1 MERATQSPGQ
11 VSSNVEGAQNESGL
25 FSSESLPNILRL
37 ISAGSPLP
45 EILNVIARLVESQG
59 EGLFCTIWLPD
70 EQGNYL
76 YCAAAPSLPGFSDH
90 VGRMEVSPKGAS
102 CGTAVYRREPVYVTD
117 ILADP
122 RWDDYRQLM
131 LPYGIRSVWSRPLFT
146 SEGKVLGTF
155 AILYREARSP
165 GTSDLQLIED
175 ASHITGI
182 AIERHINEA
191 KLRQVVDTIP
201 ALVWSN
207 LPDGPNDFSNQRWQD
222 YTGISS
228 EEAQGWGWQAAV
240 HPDDLPKLMETW
252 LGMVAAGKAG
262 EFEARLRRKNGVFRW
277 FLCRIEP
284 LRDESGKVLRWFGTA
299 TDIDTL
305 KQTEEKLREDER
317 ERERLKD
324 ELRHERD
331 RLRLLLEITNS
342 MTSKLDLRR
351 LVEVLSTSLLR
362 VTRCDFCALL
372 LPDADSGQLRV
383 TTLYNPEARGSLCDG
398 TLIPIHGSSCD
409 KAFRTGKTQHF
420 NNYEE
425 VRDDPEYFGSS
436 VGRPFYQRVVAEGL
450 VSGCDLPLVGRG
462 GVVGVLAAL
471 KRSERAYSKDD
482 VTFLEQVAGQVAI
495 AVENALDYEK
505 ATKDRDKETKQRL
518 YLEEEIR
525 SEFTEIVGESRALKT
540 ALSLVSVVAPTDSTV
555 LVLGE
560 TGTGKEL
567 VARAIHKLSS
577 RSEKAF
583 VKLNC
588 AAIPL
593 GLLESELFGHE
604 KGAFT
609 GAIGQKTGRFELADK
624 GTLFLDE
631 VGDIPLELQAKLL
644 RVLQEQEFE
653 RLGSNRTHKVD
664 VRLIAATHRDLPAMV
679 KQGAFRED
687 LYYRMK
693 VFPILIPALRQRAE
707 DIPKLVRHFT
717 EVYARR
723 VNKKIEEIPSETMD
737 ALVRYRWPGN
747 VRELQNFIERAVI
760 LSPHTTL
767 RAPTSELE
775 PSHAPKQSEII
786 LTGLAQV
793 ERDHILR
800 ALEASNWVIAG
811 ANGAAVRLGM
821 KRTSFVY
828 RMKKLGISRPAASPQ
843 KLAAKG

>member
-1 MERATQSPGQ
+1 MPQEGQFMERPTQSP
-11 VSSNVEGAQNESGL
+11 V
-25 FSSESLPNILRL
+25 
-37 ISAGSPLP
+37 
-45 EILNVIARLVESQG
+45 
-59 EGLFCTIWLPD
+59 
-70 EQGNYL
+70 
-76 YCAAAPSLPGFSDH
+76 
-90 VGRMEVSPKGAS
+90 
-102 CGTAVYRREPVYVTD
+102 
-117 ILADP
+117 
-122 RWDDYRQLM
+122 
-131 LPYGIRSVWSRPLFT
+131 
-146 SEGKVLGTF
+146 
-155 AILYREARSP
+155 
-165 GTSDLQLIED
+165 
-175 ASHITGI
+175 
-182 AIERHINEA
+182 
-191 KLRQVVDTIP
+191 
-201 ALVWSN
+201 
-207 LPDGPNDFSNQRWQD
+207 
-222 YTGISS
+222 
-228 EEAQGWGWQAAV
+228 
-240 HPDDLPKLMETW
+240 
-252 LGMVAAGKAG
+252 
-262 EFEARLRRKNGVFRW
+262 
-277 FLCRIEP
+277 
-284 LRDESGKVLRWFGTA
+284 
-299 TDIDTL
+299 
-305 KQTEEKLREDER
+305 LREDER
-317 ERERLKD
+317 ERERLEN

-342 MTSKLDLRR
+342 VTSRLDLRR
-351 LVEVLSTSLLR
+351 LVEALSTNLLR

-420 NNYEE
+420 NHYEE

-436 VGRPFYQRVVAEGL
+436 VGRPFYQRVIAEGL
-450 VSGCDLPLVGRG
+450 VSGCDLPLIGRG

-505 ATKDRDKETKQRL
+505 AKKDRDKETKRRL

-525 SEFTEIVGESRALKT
+525 SEFTEIVGESPALKT

-577 RSEKAF
+577 RREKAF

-609 GAIGQKTGRFELADK
+609 GAIGHKTGRFELADK

-693 VFPILIPALRQRAE
+693 VFPISMPALRQRAE

-723 VNKKIEEIPSETMD
+723 MNKKIEEIPSETMD

-760 LSPHTTL
+760 LSPHTIL

-775 PSHAPKQSEII
+775 PFRSPKESELS
-786 LTGLAQV
+786 LTGLTQL

-800 ALEASNWVIAG
+800 ALEASKWVIAG
-811 ANGAAVRLGM
+811 PNGAAARLGM
-821 KRTSFVY
+821 KRTSLVY
-828 RMKKLGISRPAASPQ
+828 RMKKLGVSRPATRPQ
-843 KLAAKG
+843 KHGAEGLAANG

>member
-1 MERATQSPGQ
+1 VLTLQK
-11 VSSNVEGAQNESGL
+11 
-25 FSSESLPNILRL
+25 L
-37 ISAGSPLP
+37 IFAGSPLS
-45 EILNVIARLVESQG
+45 EVLTIIARLVESQG

-70 EQGNYL
+70 EEGKYL
-76 YCAAAPSLPGFSDH
+76 HCAVAPSLPGFCAH
-90 VGRMEVSPKGAS
+90 VGRTEVCPKGAS

-117 ILADP
+117 ILTDST
-122 RWDDYRQLM
+122 WDDYRDLM

-146 SEGKVLGTF
+146 SEGKPLGTF
-155 AILYREARSP
+155 AILYREARAP
-165 GTSDLQLIED
+165 GASDLQLIEE
-175 ASHITGI
+175 ASHIAGI
-182 AIERHINEA
+182 AIERHINE
-191 KLRQVVDTIP
+191 
-201 ALVWSN
+201 
-207 LPDGPNDFSNQRWQD
+207 
-222 YTGISS
+222 
-228 EEAQGWGWQAAV
+228 EA
-240 HPDDLPKLMETW
+240 
-252 LGMVAAGKAG
+252 
-262 EFEARLRRKNGVFRW
+262 
-277 FLCRIEP
+277 
-284 LRDESGKVLRWFGTA
+284 
-299 TDIDTL
+299 
-305 KQTEEKLREDER
+305 
-317 ERERLKD
+317 
-324 ELRHERD
+324 LRHERD

-351 LVEVLSTSLLR
+351 LIEALSTKLLS

-372 LPDADSGQLRV
+372 LPNADSGQLRV
-383 TTLYNPEARGSLCDG
+383 TTLYNPEARGSLTDG

-420 NNYEE
+420 NHYEE

-450 VSGCDLPLVGRG
+450 ISGCDLPLIGRG

-482 VTFLEQVAGQVAI
+482 VAFLEQVAGQVAI
-495 AVENALDYEK
+495 AVENALEYEK

-525 SEFTEIVGESRALKT
+525 AEFGEIVGESPALKT
-540 ALSLVSVVAPTDSTV
+540 ALGLVSVVAPTDSSV
-555 LVLGE
+555 LILGE

-577 RSEKAF
+577 RGEKAF

-609 GAIGQKTGRFELADK
+609 GAIAQKTGRFELADK

-664 VRLIAATHRDLPAMV
+664 VRLIAATHRDLSAMV
-679 KQGAFRED
+679 KQGTFRED
-687 LYYRMK
+687 LYYRLK
-693 VFPILIPALRQRAE
+693 VFPIQVPALRQRTE
-707 DIPKLVRHFT
+707 DIPKLVWHFT
-717 EVYARR
+717 AVYGRR
-723 VNKKIEEIPSETMD
+723 MNKKIDQIPAETMD

-747 VRELQNFIERAVI
+747 VRELQNFVERAVI
-760 LSPHTTL
+760 LSPQAIL
-767 RAPTSELE
+767 RAPISELE
-775 PSHAPKQSEII
+775 PFHTPKEGIVRMN
-786 LTGLAQV
+786 GLAEV

-800 ALEASNWVIAG
+800 ALEASNWVIG
-811 ANGAAVRLGM
+811 GQSGAAARLGM
-821 KRTSFVY
+821 KRTSLAY
-828 RMKKLGISRPAASPQ
+828 RMKKLRIRRPAAIPQ
-843 KLAAKG
+843 KRNVGAAASDD